1 MKCNVSFSEAGAG
14 GIALDLSLDGPSHR
28 GIATCALVRRMIQNY
43 PGQLVPLVRVLKQWL
58 LGLGL
63 NDPYSGGLSSYG
75 LVLMVVSFLQ
85 QHRQHRRDAGG
96 TTTSER
102 AEKPAGTKTTTTEEE
117 SEILWH
123 EEWSDGSV
131 TSRADLGLLLLGF
144 LHTFGVLF
152 DPSTLG
158 VLSSGPL
165 FDRRSHERHKL
176 DPYVLFF
183 SRYILSV
190 PVVVLVQSVHNN
202 LFDQYCTDLLLPVL
216 ELIKIF
222 FTHSLPEHPSFT
234 RASGRWAMQA
244 RA

>member
-85 QHRQHRRDAGG
+85 QHRQRRCGAEG
-96 TTTSER
+96 TTTAAER
-102 AEKPAGTKTTTTEEE
+102 AEKPAGTKTTTTTEEE
-117 SEILWH
+117 SEILWR

-152 DPSTLG
+152 DPSMLG

-176 DPYVLFF
+176 DPYVFF
-183 SRYILSV
+183 S
-190 PVVVLVQSVHNN
+190 PG
-202 LFDQYCTDLLLPVL
+202 P
-216 ELIKIF
+216 
-222 FTHSLPEHPSFT
+222 P
-234 RASGRWAMQA
+234 GRWAL
-244 RA
+244 